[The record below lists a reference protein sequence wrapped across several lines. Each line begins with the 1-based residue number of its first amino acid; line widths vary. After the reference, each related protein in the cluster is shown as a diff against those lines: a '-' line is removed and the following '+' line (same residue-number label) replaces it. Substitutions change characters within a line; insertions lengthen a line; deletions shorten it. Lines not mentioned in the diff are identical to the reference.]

1 MVVNEIVAGSAVQL
15 PPASP
20 GREKWEREQRA
31 FYRLLGGLLQTHRGQ
46 YVAIHNENVVAAG
59 SDLVDVALRAYAK
72 YGREPMYV
80 DIVMDHPLPP
90 VHLPHYRQP
99 SRPE

>member
-1 MVVNEIVAGSAVQL
+1 MVVNEIIAGPGVQL
-15 PPASP
+15 PPAGP

-46 YVAIHNENVVAAG
+46 FVAIHNGNVVAAG
-59 SDLVDVALRAYAK
+59 SDLVDVALRAYAEH
-72 YGREPMYV
+72 GRQPIYV
-80 DIVMDHPLPP
+80 DIVADHPLPAA
-90 VHLPHYRQP
+90 HLPHYRQP